1 MDETTRAGAVSSD
14 TAEDGRRRRPTL
26 RILRSAFDNAKDLVR
41 KEIEFARA
49 QAMRDMMVKL
59 QSVAGLLVA
68 AVIAFIGI
76 VFMLV
81 AGVEGLRLV
90 LPAWASWLIVG
101 GGLVLVAG
109 AVAAVTIRG
118 LRRPPAVA
126 EKIRETVKEDV
137 EWARTHLKPNGK
149 PPTPGDD

>member
-1 MDETTRAGAVSSD
+1 MDESTRARAVPGEGA
-14 TAEDGRRRRPTL
+14 EENGRRRSTL
-26 RILRSAFDNAKDLVR
+26 RILRSALGNARDLIR

-49 QAMRDMMVKL
+49 QAMRDLMVKL
-59 QSVAGLLVA
+59 QRVAGLLVA
-68 AVIAFIGI
+68 GVIASIGI

-81 AGVEGLRLV
+81 AAVQGLRVV

-109 AVAAVTIRG
+109 VVAAVTIRG

-126 EKIRETVKEDV
+126 GKIRETVKEDV
-137 EWARTHLKPNGK
+137 EWARTHLRPNEKPR
-149 PPTPGDD
+149 TPGGD